1 MIYNGRHETNV
12 IANTFHRNSNDQIKS
27 QSVGKE
33 KKWSIN
39 CKLVHIQN
47 KASTS
52 NDIAD
57 LVISCKISEFVI
69 YTALLQVIKE
79 TYQNNHVE

>member
-33 KKWSIN
+33 KKKTIN
-39 CKLVHIQN
+39 CKSVHIQS
-47 KASTS
+47 KALKT
-52 NDIAD
+52 NGIAEFA
-57 LVISCKISEFVI
+57 ISRKISEFVI
-69 YTALLQVIKE
+69 YTTLLQVVKE
-79 TYQNNHVE
+79 THRNNHVE

>member
-33 KKWSIN
+33 KKKSIN
-39 CKLVHIQN
+39 CESVLNQN
-47 KASTS
+47 KALKTS
-52 NDIAD
+52 DIGDFA
-57 LVISCKISEFVI
+57 VSRKIIEFVI
-69 YTALLQVIKE
+69 YTTLLQVVKE
-79 TYQNNHVE
+79 THQNNHVE